1 MPTNMLHNSS
11 AWSIQRFISGFANNA
26 FLITCAKTNK
36 SVIIDTPASPVEL
49 ITSANQTD
57 VSAILITH
65 GHQDHVDGFGE
76 VHGSFPVST
85 GIGTSDSAS
94 LPLEPVSSID
104 VSTGARIE
112 VGQVTLEARFTP
124 GHTPGSTCYVLSA
137 ESADEKSFVF
147 TGDTLFPGG
156 PGRSSSNEV
165 LKQIVSSLQDQIYT
179 LPDDYVVLPGH
190 GEFTDVGTS
199 RKEFDQFMSAPWDA
213 SLSGDVTWI

>member
-1 MPTNMLHNSS
+1 MPTNMVHNGS
-11 AWSIQRFISGFANNA
+11 AWSIQRYISGFANNA

-49 ITSANQTD
+49 ITAANLTE

-65 GHQDHVDGFGE
+65 GHQDHVEGFEKVYGL
-76 VHGSFPVST
+76 FPVST

-94 LPLEPVSSID
+94 LSLIPASSID
-104 VSTGARIE
+104 FSTGARIE
-112 VGQVTLEARFTP
+112 VGQIALEARFTP

-137 ESADEKSFVF
+137 ESDDEKSFVF
-147 TGDTLFPGG
+147 SGDTLFPGG
-156 PGRSSSNEV
+156 PGRSSSNDA

-190 GEFTDVGTS
+190 GEFTDIGTS
-199 RKEFDQFMSAPWDA
+199 RNEFDQFMSTPWDA
-213 SLSGDVTWI
+213 SQSGDVTWI